1 MSNKTRGRGA
11 RSVQVALE
19 LERQGYTSIVN
30 MGGIGRWSGPLVR
43 QRTTS
48 TILIRMDLTERNPIM
63 KVIIV
68 GGVAGGA
75 TAAARLRRLDENA
88 EIIMIERSGYVS
100 YANCGLPYYIGGTIT
115 DRSKLTLQT
124 PQSFR
129 NRFDIDAR
137 VRQEVVAIDRAAHTV
152 TVRRLDDG
160 TEYVE
165 GYDKLILSPGA
176 RPVTPD
182 LPGIDTERL
191 FTLRTVEDTYA
202 IADFIEREQPRRA
215 TVVGAGFIGLEMAE
229 NLRERGFEV
238 TVVQRGEHVMPVFD
252 ADMASLLHNHL
263 REHGVKLLLQADV
276 TGFSENADGISTTL
290 ADGRVLESDLVML
303 SIGVAPES
311 TLAREAG
318 LELGLRGSI
327 KVDATM
333 RTSDPDIYA
342 VGDAVEITNVV
353 TGSSALIA
361 LAGPANKQGRIAA
374 DNICGRE
381 SEFGGSQGSS
391 VLKLFELDAASTG
404 LTLTAARA
412 AGIDAEA
419 VILSPANHAT
429 YYPGAETMTLKV
441 VFERGT
447 GRILGGQA
455 IGRGGVDKRIDV
467 LAVAIRARMTAADLT
482 ELDLAYAPPYSS
494 AKDPVN
500 MAGFMIEN
508 ILDDLV
514 DQVTWDEA
522 LELAAEDGDAIL
534 LDTRTAGERS
544 RGGIKGALHIPV
556 DELREHLDELP
567 RDKRLLVFCA
577 SGLRSYVACRILS
590 QHGFACA
597 NVSGGYGFHSQVMRG
612 CTVSHTCVGDCGLP
626 V

>member
-1 MSNKTRGRGA
+1 
-11 RSVQVALE
+11 
-19 LERQGYTSIVN
+19 
-30 MGGIGRWSGPLVR
+30 
-43 QRTTS
+43 
-48 TILIRMDLTERNPIM
+48 MDLTERNPIM

-75 TAAARLRRLDENA
+75 TAAARLRRLNENA
-88 EIIMIERSGYVS
+88 EIIMIERFGYVS

-129 NRFDIDAR
+129 NRFDVDAR
-137 VRQEVVAIDRAAHTV
+137 VRQEVVAIDRAARTV

-160 TEYVE
+160 TVYVE

-182 LPGIDTERL
+182 LPGINAERL

-202 IADFIEREQPRRA
+202 VADFIDREQPRRA

-229 NLRERGFEV
+229 NLRERGLEV

-263 REHGVKLLLQADV
+263 REHGVELLLKADV
-276 TGFSENADGISTTL
+276 TGFEETSDAISTIL

-327 KVDATM
+327 KVDAAM

-342 VGDAVEITNVV
+342 VGDAVEVTNVV
-353 TGSSALIA
+353 TGSPALIA

-374 DNICGRE
+374 DNICGLE

-467 LAVAIRARMTAADLT
+467 LAVAIRARMTAVDLT

-534 LDTRTAGERS
+534 LDTRTAGEHAH
-544 RGGIKGALHIPV
+544 GAIEGALHIPV

>member
-1 MSNKTRGRGA
+1 
-11 RSVQVALE
+11 
-19 LERQGYTSIVN
+19 
-30 MGGIGRWSGPLVR
+30 
-43 QRTTS
+43 
-48 TILIRMDLTERNPIM
+48 M

-75 TAAARLRRLDENA
+75 TSAARLRRLDENA

-129 NRFDIDAR
+129 NRFNIDAR
-137 VRQEVVAIDRAAHTV
+137 VRQEVVSIDRAAHTV
-152 TVRRLDDG
+152 TVRHLDDG

-176 RPVTPD
+176 RPVTPS
-182 LPGIDTERL
+182 LPGIDAERL

-202 IADFIEREQPRRA
+202 VADFIDREQPRRA

-229 NLRERGFEV
+229 NLRERGLEV

-263 REHGVKLLLQADV
+263 REHGVELLLKADV
-276 TGFSENADGISTTL
+276 TGFDETSDAILTTL

-303 SIGVAPES
+303 SIGIAPES

-391 VLKLFELDAASTG
+391 ILKLFELDAASTG

-412 AGIDAEA
+412 AGIGAEA

-534 LDTRTAGERS
+534 LDTRTAGEHA
-544 RGGIKGALHIPV
+544 RGGIEGALHIPV

>member
-1 MSNKTRGRGA
+1 
-11 RSVQVALE
+11 
-19 LERQGYTSIVN
+19 
-30 MGGIGRWSGPLVR
+30 
-43 QRTTS
+43 
-48 TILIRMDLTERNPIM
+48 M
-63 KVIIV
+63 KVVIV

-75 TAAARLRRLDENA
+75 TAAARLRRLNENA

-124 PQSFR
+124 PESFR

-137 VRQEVVAIDRAAHTV
+137 VRQEVVSVDRTARTV

-165 GYDKLILSPGA
+165 SYDKLILSPGA
-176 RPVTPD
+176 RPVTPE
-182 LPGIDTERL
+182 LPGIDAERL
-191 FTLRTVEDTYA
+191 FTLRTVEDTYR
-202 IADFIEREQPRRA
+202 IAEFIEREHPRRA
-215 TVVGAGFIGLEMAE
+215 VVVGAGFIGLEMAE
-229 NLRERGFEV
+229 NLRDRGLDV

-263 REHGVKLLLQADV
+263 REHGVELLLKADV
-276 TGFSENADGISTTL
+276 TGFDETSDAIFTTL

-311 TLAREAG
+311 TLARETG
-318 LELGLRGSI
+318 IELGTRGSI
-327 KVDATM
+327 KVDAAM

-353 TGSSALIA
+353 TGSPALIA

-404 LTLTAARA
+404 LTLAAARA
-412 AGIDAEA
+412 AGLDADA

-441 VFERGT
+441 VYERGT
-447 GRILGGQA
+447 GRVLGGQA

-467 LAVAIRARMTAADLT
+467 LAVAIRARMGASDLT

-500 MAGFMIEN
+500 MAGFIIEN
-508 ILDDLV
+508 ILDGLV
-514 DQVTWDEA
+514 DQITWDEA
-522 LELAAEDGDAIL
+522 LALAASSDDIAM
-534 LDTRTAGERS
+534 LDTRTAGEHA
-544 RGGIKGALHIPV
+544 RGGIDGALHVPV

-577 SGLRSYVACRILS
+577 SGLRSYVACRVLS

-597 NVSGGYGFHSQVMRG
+597 NVAGGYGFHTQVQRG
-612 CTVSHTCVGDCGLP
+612 SAVAHSCIGDCGLP
-626 V
+626 L

>member
-1 MSNKTRGRGA
+1 
-11 RSVQVALE
+11 
-19 LERQGYTSIVN
+19 
-30 MGGIGRWSGPLVR
+30 
-43 QRTTS
+43 
-48 TILIRMDLTERNPIM
+48 M

-75 TAAARLRRLDENA
+75 TAAARLRRLDESA
-88 EIIMIERSGYVS
+88 EIIMIERSGFVS

-129 NRFDIDAR
+129 NRFDVDAR
-137 VRQEVVAIDRAAHTV
+137 VRQEVVAIDRAARTV

-165 GYDKLILSPGA
+165 SYDKLILSPGA

-182 LPGIDTERL
+182 LPGIDAGRL
-191 FTLRTVEDTYA
+191 FTLRTVEDTYR
-202 IADFIEREQPRRA
+202 IAEFIERKQPRRA
-215 TVVGAGFIGLEMAE
+215 VVVGAGFIGLEMAE
-229 NLRERGFEV
+229 NLRERGLEV

-263 REHGVKLLLQADV
+263 REHSIELLLKANV
-276 TGFSENADGISTTL
+276 TSFEETSNAIFTTL

-318 LELGLRGSI
+318 LELGMRGSI

-342 VGDAVEITNVV
+342 VGDAVEVTNVV
-353 TGSSALIA
+353 TGSPALIA

-412 AGIDAEA
+412 AGNRRRSGDSLPRQPRHLLPRCRDHDPQGRLRTRDRA
-419 VILSPANHAT
+419 H
-429 YYPGAETMTLKV
+429 PGRAGH
-441 VFERGT
+441 RA
-447 GRILGGQA
+447 RRRGQA
-455 IGRGGVDKRIDV
+455 HR
-467 LAVAIRARMTAADLT
+467 RARRGHPRPHDRRRPHRARPRLRPSVF
-482 ELDLAYAPPYSS
+482 LCQRP
-494 AKDPVN
+494 
-500 MAGFMIEN
+500 
-508 ILDDLV
+508 
-514 DQVTWDEA
+514 
-522 LELAAEDGDAIL
+522 
-534 LDTRTAGERS
+534 GEHGR
-544 RGGIKGALHIPV
+544 LY
-556 DELREHLDELP
+556 DREHP
-567 RDKRLLVFCA
+567 R
-577 SGLRSYVACRILS
+577 
-590 QHGFACA
+590 
-597 NVSGGYGFHSQVMRG
+597 
-612 CTVSHTCVGDCGLP
+612 
-626 V
+626 

>member
-1 MSNKTRGRGA
+1 
-11 RSVQVALE
+11 
-19 LERQGYTSIVN
+19 
-30 MGGIGRWSGPLVR
+30 
-43 QRTTS
+43 
-48 TILIRMDLTERNPIM
+48 MDLTERNPIM

-75 TAAARLRRLDENA
+75 TAAARLRRLDESA

-137 VRQEVVAIDRAAHTV
+137 VRQEVVSIDRAARTV
-152 TVRRLDDG
+152 TIRRLDDG

-182 LPGIDTERL
+182 LPGIDVGRL
-191 FTLRTVEDTYA
+191 FTLRTVEDTYR
-202 IADFIEREQPRRA
+202 IAEFIERKQPRRA
-215 TVVGAGFIGLEMAE
+215 VVVGAGFIGLEMAE
-229 NLRERGFEV
+229 NLRERGLEV

-263 REHGVKLLLQADV
+263 REHSIELLLKANV
-276 TGFSENADGISTTL
+276 TSFEETSNAIFTTL

-303 SIGVAPES
+303 SIGVVPES

-318 LELGLRGSI
+318 LELGMRGSI

-342 VGDAVEITNVV
+342 VGDAVEVTNVV
-353 TGSSALIA
+353 TGSPALIA

-374 DNICGRE
+374 DSICGRE

-441 VFERGT
+441 VFERDT

-467 LAVAIRARMTAADLT
+467 LAVAIRTRMTAADLT

-508 ILDDLV
+508 ILDGLV

-522 LELAAEDGDAIL
+522 LELVAEDGDAIL

-544 RGGIKGALHIPV
+544 RGGIEGALHIPV
-556 DELREHLDELP
+556 DELREHLQELP

-590 QHGFACA
+590 QHGFSCA
-597 NVSGGYGFHSQVMRG
+597 NVAGGYGFHTQVERG
-612 CTVSHTCVGDCGLP
+612 SAVPHACVGDCGLP

>member
-1 MSNKTRGRGA
+1 
-11 RSVQVALE
+11 
-19 LERQGYTSIVN
+19 
-30 MGGIGRWSGPLVR
+30 
-43 QRTTS
+43 
-48 TILIRMDLTERNPIM
+48 MDLTERNPIM

-75 TAAARLRRLDENA
+75 TAAARLRRLNENA
-88 EIIMIERSGYVS
+88 EIIMIERFGYVS

-129 NRFDIDAR
+129 NRFDVDAR
-137 VRQEVVAIDRAAHTV
+137 VRQEVVAIDRAARTV

-160 TEYVE
+160 TVYVE

-182 LPGIDTERL
+182 LPGIDAERL

-202 IADFIEREQPRRA
+202 VADFIDREQPRRA

-229 NLRERGFEV
+229 NLRERGLEV

-263 REHGVKLLLQADV
+263 REHGVELLLKADV
-276 TGFSENADGISTTL
+276 TGFEETSDAISTIL

-353 TGSSALIA
+353 TGSPALIA

-412 AGIDAEA
+412 AGIGAEA

-522 LELAAEDGDAIL
+522 LELATEDGDAIL
-534 LDTRTAGERS
+534 LDTRTAGEHA
-544 RGGIKGALHIPV
+544 RGGIEGALHIPV

>member
-1 MSNKTRGRGA
+1 
-11 RSVQVALE
+11 
-19 LERQGYTSIVN
+19 
-30 MGGIGRWSGPLVR
+30 
-43 QRTTS
+43 
-48 TILIRMDLTERNPIM
+48 M

-88 EIIMIERSGYVS
+88 QIIMIERSGYVS
-100 YANCGLPYYIGGTIT
+100 YANCGLPYYIGGVIT

-129 NRFDIDAR
+129 DRFDIDAR
-137 VRQEVVAIDRAAHTV
+137 VRQEVISIDRASHTV

-182 LPGIDTERL
+182 LPGIDSERL
-191 FTLRTVEDTYA
+191 FTLRTVEDTYR
-202 IADFIEREQPRRA
+202 ISEFIERERPRRA
-215 TVVGAGFIGLEMAE
+215 VVVGAGFIGLEMAE
-229 NLRERGFEV
+229 NLRERGVEV

-263 REHGVKLLLQADV
+263 REHGVELLLQADV
-276 TGFSENADGISTTL
+276 TGFEESAGAISTAL

-311 TLAREAG
+311 TLAHEAG
-318 LELGLRGSI
+318 LETGLRGSI
-327 KVDATM
+327 KVDPTM

-342 VGDAVEITNVV
+342 VGDAVEVTNVV
-353 TGSSALIA
+353 TGAPALIA
-361 LAGPANKQGRIAA
+361 LAGPANKQGRVAA
-374 DNICGRE
+374 DNICGRT

-404 LTLTAARA
+404 LTLSAARA
-412 AGIDAEA
+412 AGLDADA

-441 VFERGT
+441 VFERGS
-447 GRILGGQA
+447 GRVLGGQA

-467 LAVAIRARMTAADLT
+467 IAVAIRARMTAADLT

-508 ILDDLV
+508 ILDGLV

-522 LELAAEDGDAIL
+522 LELTAKDGGEIL
-534 LDTRTAGERS
+534 LDTRTAGEHSRS
-544 RGGIKGALHIPV
+544 GIEGALHIPV
-556 DELREHLDELP
+556 DELRERLGELP
-567 RDKRLLVFCA
+567 RGRRLLVFCA

-590 QHGFACA
+590 QNGFACA
-597 NVSGGYGFHSQVMRG
+597 NVSGGHGFHSQAKRG
-612 CTVSHTCVGDCGLP
+612 GTVSHTCVGDCGLP